1 MTNLIQPGIQHE
13 HNSWQIDKL
22 TIADIPGAQTDVH
35 KKLKFIQGSDANLNT
50 AEIDGA
56 FPRPLKQNHSA
67 KKVDIMN
74 VDDITERREH

>member
-1 MTNLIQPGIQHE
+1 M
-13 HNSWQIDKL
+13 
-22 TIADIPGAQTDVH
+22 H

-67 KKVDIMN
+67 KKIDIMN